1 MVKGFMSLLGFGVI
15 FIVSVCD
22 PRVNDTNAHTHD
34 KRLAW
39 NSTSH
44 QRFLSLFRVLW
55 SCWTKLCR
63 SPWTLRLDCL
73 SSSCWESPE
82 KTDSSESLCHV
93 RDKTI
98 FTKSITVIIT
108 ISGTVATAPWI
119 TAVRVQ
125 VHNTVAY
132 NNLKLTNHKQ
142 LQYMFILYV
151 CWIYIEHLY

>member
-1 MVKGFMSLLGFGVI
+1 MILT
-15 FIVSVCD
+15 
-22 PRVNDTNAHTHD
+22 RTHTHD

-44 QRFLSLFRVLW
+44 RCFLSLFRVLW

-82 KTDSSESLCHV
+82 KTDSSESC
-93 RDKTI
+93 
-98 FTKSITVIIT
+98 TVIIT

-125 VHNTVAY
+125 VYNTVAY
-132 NNLKLTNHKQ
+132 SNLTLTNHKHSFNICSYCV
-142 LQYMFILYV
+142 LAGFILSPYTRAGYQYSV
-151 CWIYIEHLY
+151 PLRYRPKQSSTILRY